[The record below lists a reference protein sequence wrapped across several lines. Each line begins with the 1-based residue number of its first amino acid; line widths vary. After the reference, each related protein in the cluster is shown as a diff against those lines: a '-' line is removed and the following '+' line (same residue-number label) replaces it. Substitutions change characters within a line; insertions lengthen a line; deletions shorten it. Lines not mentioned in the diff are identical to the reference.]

1 MVNIEKYLII
11 SQEQFNILCES
22 LNCTLIPTDKEYL
35 LAYLFTNFLA
45 YFVII
50 ISIYIIM
57 TIYYKLF
64 HKKKIT
70 GGIF

>member
-11 SQEQFNILCES
+11 SQEQFDMLSTS
-22 LNCTLIPTDKEYL
+22 LGCTLIPTDNEYL
-35 LAYLFTNFLA
+35 LTYLFINFLA